1 MGSFKVYFLLIITI
15 VLFSGCLKKPVAPV
29 VMKDPHITYTLDETI
44 EKIGKDLVH
53 GLNKKRN
60 RIDRLALTVYVEL
73 RNFSKT
79 SQFGRLLS
87 ESLINELN
95 HKRVNIIDYRGQ
107 TAVSINAKGEYYLS
121 RDLRKLNKIINT
133 NYILVGTYS
142 KVSGGYL
149 INSRIIDNS
158 NGSVLTS
165 SKVIFNTKECRL
177 FNNCKNGNRKVR
189 LTALKWN

>member
-1 MGSFKVYFLLIITI
+1 MG
-15 VLFSGCLKKPVAPV
+15 
-29 VMKDPHITYTLDETI
+29 ETI

-60 RIDRLALTVYVEL
+60 RI
-73 RNFSKT
+73 
-79 SQFGRLLS
+79 GRLLS
-87 ESLINELN
+87 ESLINEMG